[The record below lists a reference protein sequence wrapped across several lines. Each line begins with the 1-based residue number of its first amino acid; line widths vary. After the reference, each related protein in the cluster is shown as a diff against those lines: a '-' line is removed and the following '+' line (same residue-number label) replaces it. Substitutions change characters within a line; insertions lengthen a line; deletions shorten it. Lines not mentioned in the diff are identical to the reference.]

1 MRTKLTNHPQSKAGK
16 ELLRISRL
24 LTKLNKAE
32 FSKLL
37 MKFEAEFSKYLN
49 EKSINEQG
57 IVFFTHRRLRSALRT
72 LKSNLDLLFTYQS
85 YPNILNTN
93 NSLEASFN
101 DLKSKIR
108 NHTGLNLSNRMKFI
122 SWYFSIKNEA
132 K

>member
-49 EKSINEQG
+49 EK
-57 IVFFTHRRLRSALRT
+57 A
-72 LKSNLDLLFTYQS
+72 
-85 YPNILNTN
+85 
-93 NSLEASFN
+93 
-101 DLKSKIR
+101 
-108 NHTGLNLSNRMKFI
+108 
-122 SWYFSIKNEA
+122 
-132 K
+132 

>member
-1 MRTKLTNHPQSKAGK
+1 TNHPQSKVGK